1 MLALDIHTD
10 VARYELANLSERVKF
25 GMNQKAVQ
33 GEYPG
38 GKIIGHLRNR
48 YNKSIEVDTERAA
61 IIKELF
67 VLYADSEKDSIDDLH
82 YHATGIG
89 LRYRGSNRPISRSEI
104 ERILKKPFYIG
115 RFRWNGVTYQG
126 DHPALVD
133 EALFEKVQDVFKNRS
148 KGRFARKDFQ
158 YSRMMLCGQ
167 CGHTITAEVK
177 KRKYVYYHFTGFGK
191 SHKPTYVRE
200 STLHS
205 QFAQLI
211 SQVALPDGWYN
222 YLKEC
227 LESESM
233 RRDRVLKTQR
243 NRIESARS
251 KVIADMKKTFQ
262 AKLDGLLDNDFFQEV
277 FRDLQSRKES
287 LERQDQALESG
298 ADSLYDTA
306 LETIE
311 LASNQIES
319 LYLEA
324 NSESEKRIAEDGT
337 IELLFGWYKLK
348 SRIQKT
354 L

>member
-1 MLALDIHTD
+1 
-10 VARYELANLSERVKF
+10 
-25 GMNQKAVQ
+25 
-33 GEYPG
+33 
-38 GKIIGHLRNR
+38 
-48 YNKSIEVDTERAA
+48 
-61 IIKELF
+61 
-67 VLYADSEKDSIDDLH
+67 
-82 YHATGIG
+82 
-89 LRYRGSNRPISRSEI
+89 
-104 ERILKKPFYIG
+104 
-115 RFRWNGVTYQG
+115 
-126 DHPALVD
+126 
-133 EALFEKVQDVFKNRS
+133 
-148 KGRFARKDFQ
+148 
-158 YSRMMLCGQ
+158 MLCGQ

-177 KRKYVYYHFTGFGK
+177 KRKYVYYHCTGFGK

-311 LASNQIES
+311 LANQIES

-324 NSESEKRIAEDGT
+324 NSSQRRELLRTVLSNCYLDGT
-337 IELLFGWYKLK
+337 NLRAAYRKPFDLLAKGVLSNNKLGDRDSNPDSTVQ
-348 SRIQKT
+348 SRMSYRWTISQSIFLSFDIRLRFLRFPSQNRKVGPNSSANIHIHPR
-354 L
+354 LSRRCNRFIYR